1 MSWTPLWGPSPPDP
15 ASTALWLPHRDAGD
29 RGRLARV
36 IVARAAACQAAS
48 KGKRRCRVP
57 VGPAWRP
64 AVGAETFCA
73 ICTYL
78 ATVTRHGI
86 NWPGALTQAAQGKPW
101 IPGTT

>member
-1 MSWTPLWGPSPPDP
+1 
-15 ASTALWLPHRDAGD
+15 
-29 RGRLARV
+29 
-36 IVARAAACQAAS
+36 
-48 KGKRRCRVP
+48 